1 LSEERVEA
9 MRPEFTGSRWAT
21 LQAEAHLLETQA
33 VIRREISRGI
43 IRVVPAPGGGI
54 RIIPTSGISSVE
66 EPEPTAAV
74 GLVPEAQH
82 RRDPSFES
90 KGSPDEQRS

>member
-1 LSEERVEA
+1 
-9 MRPEFTGSRWAT
+9 MPEFTASRWAT
-21 LQAEAHLLETQA
+21 LQAKAHLPETQA

-74 GLVPEAQH
+74 GLVPEVQIGGN
-82 RRDPSFES
+82 PSFRIE
-90 KGSPDEQRS
+90 RITR